1 MKNTFGSSVCLT
13 IFGESHGPA
22 IGAVLDGMAA
32 GVPVDEARV
41 AACMDKRRARGD
53 GLSAARVEADQVQ
66 FLSGVVNGH
75 TTGTAIALMIENQNT
90 RSADYAKTADL
101 LRPGHADYTAYAKY
115 HGFQDA
121 RGGGHFSGRV
131 TAALVAGGAIVL
143 DALSRA
149 GIDISTHIARCA
161 GISDTPFALDDPA
174 ALAAQAE
181 ALVGKPE
188 GEKIWTNGECSIIA
202 AAILCVVCDNQK
214 RPEFQNMT
222 NVYWFISE
230 MCRTI
235 GNKMPLLEYVKK
247 LSPSHPARALLSI
260 SDVAPSR
267 TRGSFYTS
275 ALTTLRL
282 FTSKSIYAITHTSDF
297 TLTDMGSKKQA
308 LFVILPDEKTTFY
321 PIASLIVSQQYEL
334 LAEAADRRGGRLE
347 RRVNFILDEYGNFT
361 PISDMTNKLT
371 VAAGRGMRYALFV
384 QGFDQLKEKYS
395 DNIANTIK
403 GNCQV
408 WAYLQSDDPETL
420 REMSDKLGS
429 YTTSSYQLSASNGK
443 YTTPSNSQSVS
454 LTERKLLNT
463 DEVRRVKRPHQIITS
478 RDHPAMMYAP
488 DLSQWMFNKM
498 LGLGDMEH
506 NRRLREEREQKRP
519 IITDTKQEIALWNIW
534 IYYQKDIMRRLS
546 QQKGAMGGG
555 LDDD

>member
-1 MKNTFGSSVCLT
+1 MRSKTDFYRLFFEQLARRGFDVKRPQSSDYIADIYFKN
-13 IFGESHGPA
+13 
-22 IGAVLDGMAA
+22 
-32 GVPVDEARV
+32 
-41 AACMDKRRARGD
+41 
-53 GLSAARVEADQVQ
+53 Q
-66 FLSGVVNGH
+66 
-75 TTGTAIALMIENQNT
+75 
-90 RSADYAKTADL
+90 
-101 LRPGHADYTAYAKY
+101 
-115 HGFQDA
+115 
-121 RGGGHFSGRV
+121 
-131 TAALVAGGAIVL
+131 LVAYFSKADTVIQNPFVTVKDKL
-143 DALSRA
+143 IRLINDTAQDTANKA
-149 GIDISTHIARCA
+149 GICRDCPYTDAN
-161 GISDTPFALDDPA
+161 
-174 ALAAQAE
+174 
-181 ALVGKPE
+181 
-188 GEKIWTNGECSIIA
+188 EKLPNGSY
-202 AAILCVVCDNQK
+202 K
-214 RPEFQNMT
+214 
-222 NVYWFISE
+222 
-230 MCRTI
+230 
-235 GNKMPLLEYVKK
+235 
-247 LSPSHPARALLSI
+247 
-260 SDVAPSR
+260 
-267 TRGSFYTS
+267 
-275 ALTTLRL
+275 
-282 FTSKSIYAITHTSDF
+282 
-297 TLTDMGSKKQA
+297 
-308 LFVILPDEKTTFY
+308 
-321 PIASLIVSQQYEL
+321 
-334 LAEAADRRGGRLE
+334 LAEY
-347 RRVNFILDEYGNFT
+347 NT

-555 LDDD
+555 SDDE

>member
-1 MKNTFGSSVCLT
+1 
-13 IFGESHGPA
+13 
-22 IGAVLDGMAA
+22 MAA
-32 GVPVDEARV
+32 
-41 AACMDKRRARGD
+41 K
-53 GLSAARVEADQVQ
+53 
-66 FLSGVVNGH
+66 
-75 TTGTAIALMIENQNT
+75 
-90 RSADYAKTADL
+90 
-101 LRPGHADYTAYAKY
+101 KY
-115 HGFQDA
+115 
-121 RGGGHFSGRV
+121 
-131 TAALVAGGAIVL
+131 
-143 DALSRA
+143 
-149 GIDISTHIARCA
+149 
-161 GISDTPFALDDPA
+161 
-174 ALAAQAE
+174 LA
-181 ALVGKPE
+181 
-188 GEKIWTNGECSIIA
+188 
-202 AAILCVVCDNQK
+202 
-214 RPEFQNMT
+214 
-222 NVYWFISE
+222 
-230 MCRTI
+230 
-235 GNKMPLLEYVKK
+235 
-247 LSPSHPARALLSI
+247 
-260 SDVAPSR
+260 
-267 TRGSFYTS
+267 
-275 ALTTLRL
+275 
-282 FTSKSIYAITHTSDF
+282 
-297 TLTDMGSKKQA
+297 
-308 LFVILPDEKTTFY
+308 VILPDEKTTFY